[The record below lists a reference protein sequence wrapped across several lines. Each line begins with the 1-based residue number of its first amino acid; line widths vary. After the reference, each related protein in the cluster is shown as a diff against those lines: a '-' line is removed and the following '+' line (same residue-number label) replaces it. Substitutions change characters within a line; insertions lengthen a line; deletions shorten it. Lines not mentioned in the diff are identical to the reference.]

1 MLQQIFI
8 VLTSDEQFIGSPGCA
23 GTKTSAT
30 NLGSNR
36 GSLETGT
43 TTVVEELDSSIKK
56 HERSESTLPIKENRH
71 REGEFTIVHIPE
83 IHSTPDNHQ
92 INSIPVSTD
101 SSNLIGQT
109 NIDEISNITPVES
122 TIEQQFASLV
132 ENLDINLIVQTY
144 EVLQS
149 SDNPDILI
157 ENWFSDC
164 SCDEKNGVEKLTLEE
179 NLKHFI
185 QFSKKVK

>member
-8 VLTSDEQFIGSPGCA
+8 VLTSDEQFIGSPECA

-36 GSLETGT
+36 GSLETCT

-56 HERSESTLPIKENRH
+56 RERSESTLSIKENRH

-83 IHSTPDNHQ
+83 IHSSPDNHQ
-92 INSIPVSTD
+92 IN

-109 NIDEISNITPVES
+109 NVDEISNITPVES

-144 EVLQS
+144 EALQS

-157 ENWFSDC
+157 ENWLSD
-164 SCDEKNGVEKLTLEE
+164 SSRDEENGVEKLTLEE